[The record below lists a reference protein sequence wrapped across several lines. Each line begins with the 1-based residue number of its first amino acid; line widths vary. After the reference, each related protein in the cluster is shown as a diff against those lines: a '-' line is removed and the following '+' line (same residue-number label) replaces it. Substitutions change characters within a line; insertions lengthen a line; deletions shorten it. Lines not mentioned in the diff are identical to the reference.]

1 MRALFVFLLAFVTL
15 GLAYIIVL
23 GVLHR

>member
-1 MRALFVFLLAFVTL
+1 MRPQFVFLLAFVFA
-15 GLAYIIVL
+15 GLIAITVL